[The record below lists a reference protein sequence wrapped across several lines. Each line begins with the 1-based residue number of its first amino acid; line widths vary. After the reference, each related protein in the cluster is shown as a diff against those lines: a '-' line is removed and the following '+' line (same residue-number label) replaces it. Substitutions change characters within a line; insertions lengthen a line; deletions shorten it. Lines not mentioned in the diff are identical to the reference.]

1 MELEM
6 VSKVERER
14 AALEAAERDLAER
27 KTRLA
32 ELEKQEAEKELQKL
46 LKRVGNDR
54 ARRLM
59 ELAVAVKPK
68 VAIEALEKMVPS
80 GSGKPS

>member
-1 MELEM
+1 MFVPEGHDKTFGE
-6 VSKVERER
+6 VDAGWKHSISHR
-14 AALEAAERDLAER
+14 AVAFE
-27 KTRLA
+27 
-32 ELEKQEAEKELQKL
+32 KL

>member
-1 MELEM
+1 M

-14 AALEAAERDLAER
+14 AALEAAERHLAER

-32 ELEKQEAEKELQKL
+32 ELEKEEAEKELQKL
-46 LKRVGNDR
+46 LKRVGNER

-68 VAIEALEKMVPS
+68 VAIEALEKMLPA

>member
-1 MELEM
+1 M

-32 ELEKQEAEKELQKL
+32 EL
-46 LKRVGNDR
+46 
-54 ARRLM
+54 
-59 ELAVAVKPK
+59 AVAVKPK